1 MIAFR
6 VVIILCACSFL
17 AASLNVFTRFFGKT
31 IGPPRPVQRREV
43 VIIGS
48 GPAGAT
54 AAIYSARAMLKPLQ
68 ISGYNA
74 GGQLMLTSDV
84 ENFPGYRNAITGP
97 DLMDDLMH
105 QAKKFGTEVWQTD
118 VTRVDFS
125 KRPFILSMQN
135 CTVLAD
141 AVIIST
147 GANSIWLNAKREGE
161 FQGKGISTCATCDG
175 FLFRDKC
182 VVVIGGGDSAMEE
195 ANFLSRFA
203 KKVTIV
209 HRRDTFRASKIMLE
223 RARANPKI
231 HFVCNAE
238 VQSWLGENEVLSGLT
253 YKDTVTGEE
262 HKVYHIYSNRR
273 IIIQIV
279 NIVPVGFR
287 LTVKVHL
294 SRSVTNPTRPS

>member
-1 MIAFR
+1 
-6 VVIILCACSFL
+6 
-17 AASLNVFTRFFGKT
+17 
-31 IGPPRPVQRREV
+31 
-43 VIIGS
+43 
-48 GPAGAT
+48 
-54 AAIYSARAMLKPLQ
+54 MLKPLQ

-97 DLMDDLMH
+97 DLMEDLMH

-135 CTVLAD
+135 CTILAD

-147 GANSIWLNAKREGE
+147 GANSIWLNAKREAE

-262 HKVYHIYSNRR
+262 QKIDCEGAFIAIGHKPNTAFLNKQVEVDEKGY
-273 IIIQIV
+273 IV
-279 NIVPVGFR
+279 LKEHTMTSVPGVFACGD
-287 LTVKVHL
+287 VAD
-294 SRSVTNPTRPS
+294 TR